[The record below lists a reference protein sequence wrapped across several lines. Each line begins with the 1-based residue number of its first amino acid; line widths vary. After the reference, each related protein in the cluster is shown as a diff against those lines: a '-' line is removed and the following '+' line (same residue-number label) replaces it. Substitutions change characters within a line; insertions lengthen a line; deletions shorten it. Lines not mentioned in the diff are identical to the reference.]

1 MTALKTVSLDDKYA
15 LDRGRVYMTGIQALV
30 RLPMAQRQRDT
41 AAGLN
46 TACFISG
53 YRGSPLGA
61 YDMQLWRAR
70 DFVKKNHIHFQP
82 GLNEDLAATAVWGS
96 QQTEL
101 YPGAKYDGVF
111 SIWYGKGP
119 GVDRSGD
126 AFKHANFCGTAKHGG
141 VLAVAGDD
149 HVAKSSTI
157 PHQSEYA
164 FMDACI
170 PILHPAGVQDVLD
183 YGLYGFAMSRFSG
196 CWAGLKA
203 TAENMDSSASVE
215 IDPMALEILTPEDF
229 EMPAGGLNV
238 RWPDPWLE
246 QEARLHDYKLPAVLA
261 FARANRLDR
270 VMLGSARPRIGIVTV
285 GKSYLDVRQALDD
298 LGISDREAEE
308 LGLAIYK
315 VAMPWPLEPEG
326 LKAFADGLEE
336 LIVIEEK
343 RPLIEDQAKA
353 ILYALNGRGPKIIGK
368 KDETGATIMPTNG
381 ELSASR
387 IVRILAARL
396 LKLQEHPRL
405 KERLAFLEDHA
416 QTKVPEVTDFQ
427 RIPYFCSGCPH
438 NTSTKLPDGSLS
450 FAGIGCH
457 FLASWMPERET
468 KTFTQMGAEGTPWI
482 GMAPFTEH
490 KHMFVNL
497 GDGTYTHSGLLAI
510 RAAVAAKVNI
520 TYKILY
526 NDAVAMTGGQ
536 PAEGA
541 FTVLE
546 IAKQVAAERVSA
558 LRIVTDEPEKY
569 PLGTDW
575 PDFATLHHRDELDA
589 VQKELRETE
598 GVTVILYDQ
607 TCATEKRRRRK
618 RGLMPVPDKR
628 LYINQQVCE
637 GCGDCGVQSNC
648 VSLTPV
654 ETEFGRKRAID
665 QSTCNMDY
673 SCVKGFCP
681 SFVNV
686 IGGKVRKKTEDRP
699 AAQRAEVFPVL
710 PEPEIPALTE
720 PYNILITGIGGTGVV
735 TIGALLGM
743 AAHLEDKGVTV
754 LDQIGLAQKNGSVVS
769 HVRLARDPE
778 ELHAVRIA
786 AGSADLMLACDM
798 ITAAGKESLSKV
810 SLGETTAIVNTQ
822 ATMNGAF
829 TQNPD
834 LQFPA
839 EAVKSALKKACGE
852 NSTHFLDA
860 NRIATA
866 LLGDSIASNL
876 FVLGYAYQL
885 GLIPLS
891 GAAIERAV
899 ELNGVAVEFNKKA
912 FLWGRRAAYDLA
924 AVEKAAAPVVEPPK
938 HLALSRS
945 VDEEIERRVAEL
957 TAYQN
962 AAYAARYR
970 GLVETVRAA
979 EQKALPGTESLT
991 EAVARYAYKLM
1002 AYKDEYEVAR
1012 LYTDPAFRQQLE
1024 EQFEGNF
1031 RLEVNLAPPLLAQR
1045 DPETGHLKKRAYGPW
1060 IFTAF
1065 RLLTALRGLRGTA
1078 FDPFGRSEERKTERR
1093 LIEQYFEDMTE
1104 VAAAL
1109 TADNHAAAVALAK
1122 VPEHIRGYGHVKERH
1137 LEDAARRR
1145 TEALEA
1151 FRHPESSRSAA
1162 E

>member
-1 MTALKTVSLDDKYA
+1 MTALKTVALDDKYA

-30 RLPMAQRQRDT
+30 RLPMAQRQRDA

-53 YRGSPLGA
+53 YRGSPLGT
-61 YDMQLWRAR
+61 YDQQLWRAR
-70 DFVKKNHIHFQP
+70 EFVKKNHIHFQP

-126 AFKHANFCGTAKHGG
+126 AFKHANFCGTSKHGG
-141 VLAVAGDD
+141 VLAIAGDD

-170 PILHPAGVQDVLD
+170 PMLHPAGVQDVLD
-183 YGLYGFAMSRFSG
+183 YGLYGIAMSRFSG

-203 TAENMDSSASVE
+203 TAENMDSSASIE
-215 IDPMALEILTPEDF
+215 IDPMALEIGTPSGF
-229 EMPAGGLNV
+229 EMPEGGLNV

-246 QEARLHDYKLPAVLA
+246 QEARLHDFKLPAVLA

-270 VMLGSARPRIGIVTV
+270 VMLASPKPRIGIVTV

-298 LGISDREAEE
+298 LGISDREAAE
-308 LGLAIYK
+308 LGLAVYK

-326 LKAFADGLEE
+326 LKQFAAGLDE

-353 ILYALNGRGPKIIGK
+353 ILYELNGRGPKIIGK
-368 KDETGATIMPTNG
+368 KDETGTVIMPTNG
-381 ELSASR
+381 ELSAGKIAR
-387 IVRILAARL
+387 VLARRL
-396 LKLQEHPRL
+396 LGLHDHTRL
-405 KERLAFLEDHA
+405 RERLDFLDGHKKDA
-416 QTKVPEVTDFQ
+416 VKPATDFQ

-541 FTVLE
+541 FSVLE
-546 IAKQVAAERVSA
+546 IANQVAAERVAA
-558 LRIVTDEPEKY
+558 LRIVTDEPDKY
-569 PLGTDW
+569 PLGTHW

-598 GVTVILYDQ
+598 GVTIILYDQ

-618 RGLMPVPDKR
+618 RGLMPEPAKR

-665 QSTCNMDY
+665 QSSCNKDY
-673 SCVKGFCP
+673 SCAKGFCP

-686 IGGKVRKKTEDRP
+686 IGGRVRKKTGTQP
-699 AAQRAEVFPVL
+699 AARQTDIFPVL
-710 PEPEIPALTE
+710 PEPEIPALKE
-720 PYNILITGIGGTGVV
+720 PYNILISGIGGTGVV

-754 LDQIGLAQKNGSVVS
+754 LDQIGLAQKNGSVIS
-769 HVRLARDPE
+769 HVRLAQQPD

-798 ITAAGKESLSKV
+798 ITAAGAEGLSKV

-839 EAVKSALKKACGE
+839 ETVKSALKTACGE

-912 FLWGRRAAYDLA
+912 FLWGRRAAHDLG
-924 AVEKAAAPVVEPPK
+924 AVEKAAAPVTEPPR
-938 HLALSRS
+938 HLDLSKS
-945 VDEEIERRVAEL
+945 VDEEIERRAAEL

-962 AAYAARYR
+962 AAYADRYLS
-970 GLVETVRAA
+970 LVAKVRAA
-979 EQKALPGTESLT
+979 EERSMPGREELT

-1012 LYTDPAFRQQLE
+1012 LYTDPAFRQQLD

-1031 RLEVNLAPPLLAQR
+1031 KLEVNLAPPLLAQK
-1045 DPETGHLKKRAYGPW
+1045 DPETGRLKKRAYGPW

-1065 RLLTALRGLRGTA
+1065 KLLTAFKGLRGTA
-1078 FDPFGRSEERKTERR
+1078 FDPFGRTGERKTERR
-1093 LIEQYFEDMTE
+1093 LIEEYFTDMET

-1109 TADNHAAAVALAK
+1109 SPDNHAAAVALAK

-1137 LEDAARRR
+1137 LKDAARRR
-1145 TEALEA
+1145 AEALEA
-1151 FRHPESSRSAA
+1151 FRQPEPSRSAA